1 MLSVFGTRPEA
12 IKMAPV
18 IKELDR
24 HHDHI
29 ISKVCVTGQHRAM
42 LDQVLTLF
50 GITPDHDLDIM
61 QDGQSPT
68 QVAAAVMSGL
78 EPILAAERPDWVLV
92 QGDTTTVTATALACF
107 YARIKVGHV
116 EAGLRS
122 FDDHNPFPE
131 EMNRRL
137 ASTMADLHFAPT
149 EGAEDNLLLEGVT
162 PERIVVTGNP
172 VIDALRSV
180 TQTDEVTGGVQFHPE
195 VAGKRLVL
203 VTSHRRENFGPP
215 LENICRAAL
224 RISREIPDTH
234 VVMTVHPNPEVEKTI
249 VSMLGDE
256 SSVTLLPPLDYAPLV
271 HLLQRCDLILTDS
284 GGLQEEAPS
293 LGKPVLVLRDTT
305 ERPEGVK
312 AGTCRLV
319 GTDELDIVAAARN
332 LLTNSDEYAMMANAV
347 NPYGDGRAAP
357 RIVEALLR
365 SHSEQESLDSRDS
378 VPPATKAVEMEAT
391 SASSQRPAATIA

>member
-1 MLSVFGTRPEA
+1 MIKVLSVFGTRPEA

-18 IKELDR
+18 IKELGR
-24 HHDHI
+24 HPDHI
-29 ISKVCVTGQHRAM
+29 ISRVCVTGQHRAM
-42 LDQVLTLF
+42 LDQVLDLF
-50 GITPDHDLDIM
+50 DIIPDHDLDIM

-68 QVAAAVMSGL
+68 QVAAAVMSQL
-78 EPILAAERPDWVLV
+78 EPVLAAERPDWVLV
-92 QGDTTTVTATALACF
+92 QGDTTTVTAAALASF
-107 YARIKVGHV
+107 YARIKIGHV

-137 ASTMADLHFAPT
+137 ASTMGDLHFAPT
-149 EGAEDNLLLEGVT
+149 EGAQDNLLLEGVA

-180 TQTDEVTGGVQFHPE
+180 SETGYDPTLVPLKATA
-195 VAGKRLVL
+195 AGKRLVL
-203 VTSHRRENFGPP
+203 VTSHRRENFGTP

-224 RISREIPDTH
+224 RISRTPDTH
-234 VVMTVHPNPEVEKTI
+234 VVMTVHPNPQVQNTL
-249 VSMLGDE
+249 VTMLGDE
-256 SSVTLLPPLDYAPLV
+256 ANITLLPPLDYVPLV
-271 HLLQRCDLILTDS
+271 HLLERCDLVLTDS

-293 LGKPVLVLRDTT
+293 LGRPVLVLRDTT

-319 GTDELDIVAAARN
+319 GTDESEIVAAAVN
-332 LLTNSDEYAMMANAV
+332 LLTKPEEYAMMANAI

-365 SHSEQESLDSRDS
+365 AHSEQESQRSLGSGPRAEVS
-378 VPPATKAVEMEAT
+378 KKLPSSSLG
-391 SASSQRPAATIA
+391 SAAIIS

>member
-1 MLSVFGTRPEA
+1 MIKVLSVFGTRPEA
-12 IKMAPV
+12 IKMTPV
-18 IKELDR
+18 IKELGR
-24 HHDHI
+24 HPDHI
-29 ISKVCVTGQHRAM
+29 ISRVCVTGQHRAM
-42 LDQVLTLF
+42 LDQVLDLF
-50 GITPDHDLDIM
+50 DITPDHDLDIM

-68 QVAAAVMSGL
+68 QVAAAVMSQL
-78 EPILAAERPDWVLV
+78 EPVLAAERPDWVLV
-92 QGDTTTVTATALACF
+92 QGDTTTVTAAALASF
-107 YARIKVGHV
+107 YARIKIGHV

-137 ASTMADLHFAPT
+137 ASTMGDLHFAPT
-149 EGAEDNLLLEGVT
+149 EGAQDNLLLEGVA

-180 TQTDEVTGGVQFHPE
+180 SETGYDPTLVPLKATA
-195 VAGKRLVL
+195 AGKRLVL
-203 VTSHRRENFGPP
+203 VTSHRRENFGTP

-224 RISREIPDTH
+224 RISRTPDTH
-234 VVMTVHPNPEVEKTI
+234 VVMTVHPNPQVQNTL
-249 VSMLGDE
+249 VTMLGDE
-256 SSVTLLPPLDYAPLV
+256 ANITLLPPLDYVPLV
-271 HLLQRCDLILTDS
+271 HLLERCDLVLTDS

-293 LGKPVLVLRDTT
+293 LGRPVLVLRDTT

-319 GTDELDIVAAARN
+319 GTDESEIVAAAVN
-332 LLTNSDEYAMMANAV
+332 LLTKPEEYAMMANAI

-365 SHSEQESLDSRDS
+365 AHSEQESQRSLGSGPRAEVS
-378 VPPATKAVEMEAT
+378 KKLPSSSLG
-391 SASSQRPAATIA
+391 SAAIIS